1 MKTLAT
7 RTGRI
12 ALATGLLTALT
23 VTVGGIAA
31 GQASAAGCYD
41 SKKLFDKP
49 GGNYSAPTGDG
60 WFRTTS
66 NCRDINVQSAM
77 WVEDGAYVKVCFR
90 TAGCQD
96 SWKWVPAGAA
106 GWKVIASDV
115 KDGTDYRFRFLSVGA
130 FQGYRAN

>member
-1 MKTLAT
+1 
-7 RTGRI
+7 
-12 ALATGLLTALT
+12 
-23 VTVGGIAA
+23 
-31 GQASAAGCYD
+31 
-41 SKKLFDKP
+41 
-49 GGNYSAPTGDG
+49 
-60 WFRTTS
+60 
-66 NCRDINVQSAM
+66 M

-96 SWKWVPAGAA
+96 SWKWVPAGAT